1 MVNCLW
7 PSAILHASV
16 QMGCRK
22 VCNAMTGRIQDGNCQ
37 LPLPM
42 LRRAVWNMTVRNMT
56 TVNCRCQRY
65 SVPTGTRWSEQWK
78 TVNCHPVCY
87 AVPTGA
93 GWCDRQKVPTAILAA
108 MPCRLAQD
116 GAKNGNCQLPSS
128 VLWRATGTGLHDK
141 TRHVYFFSSV
151 SHPVP
156 PHTPSQGEK
165 RSSKELIQKGN
176 KKIRGAIL

>member
-7 PSAILHASV
+7 PSAILHARV

-78 TVNCHPVCY
+78 LS
-87 AVPTGA
+87 
-93 GWCDRQKVPTAILAA
+93 TAILCA
-108 MPCRLAQD
+108 MQCRLGQD
-116 GAKNGNCQLPSS
+116 GAIGRRCQLPSS
-128 VLWRATGTGLHDK
+128 VLCRADWRKMVRKMETVNCHPQCYGVQRGQDYTTKRDMCI
-141 TRHVYFFSSV
+141 SSV
-151 SHPVP
+151 LGRILYP
-156 PHTPSQGEK
+156 PTRRAKEK
-165 RSSKELIQKGN
+165 
-176 KKIRGAIL
+176 KKVVKN